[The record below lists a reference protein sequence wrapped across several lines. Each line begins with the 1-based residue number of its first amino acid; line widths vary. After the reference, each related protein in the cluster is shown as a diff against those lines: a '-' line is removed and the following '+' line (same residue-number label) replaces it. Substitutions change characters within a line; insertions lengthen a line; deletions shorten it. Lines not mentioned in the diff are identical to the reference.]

1 MEQETFQQI
10 VQTIPLD
17 PGIYKYFDSRKELLY
32 VGKAKNLR
40 KRVSSYFNKTLSNFK
55 TYELVKRIHSIE
67 FTLVNSEQD
76 AFLLENSLIKQ
87 YQPRFNINLKDD
99 KSYPFIVIKK
109 EHFPRVFLTR
119 RKINDGSEYLG
130 PFTSVARVRE
140 LIDFIKANVQL
151 RTCKLNLTPSNI
163 AKKKFRVCLEFHLG
177 NCKGP
182 CEGLQ
187 SEADYTEDLRKLKN
201 ILKGNLAPVVNEFR
215 QEMKEAAGNMAF
227 EKAEIIRKKI
237 EHLENYQARSVI
249 VNKHIVQV
257 DVFSIFRNEGVAFIN
272 YLMVENGTIV
282 QTHTTEAKP
291 QLEETDAEILAFAI
305 AQLRDRF
312 NSTAPEIIVAFP
324 IEYPEEGVLITIPKG
339 GDKKKL
345 LELSEKNVN
354 YYREET
360 ERKKMLHLSKKTPEE
375 RLEVLQRMQ
384 SDLQL
389 SELPTHIECFDNSN
403 FQGSYPVSAMV
414 CFRDGVESKKDY
426 RHFNVKT
433 VDGIND
439 FATMKEVVYRRYKR
453 LVEEN
458 QPLPQLV
465 IIDGGKGQL
474 SAALESI
481 SELGIRGKITL
492 VGLAKNEEEIFFAGD
507 QQSLKLP
514 YDSMSLKLIRK
525 IRDEVHR
532 FGISFHRNK
541 RSRGTFKNELENIK
555 GIGKQTAELL
565 LKTYHSV
572 RKVRLATEEELI
584 TLVGASRAKL
594 ILDHFQHQA
603 DEIQSGQGFN

>member
-1 MEQETFQQI
+1 M
-10 VQTIPLD
+10 
-17 PGIYKYFDSRKELLY
+17 
-32 VGKAKNLR
+32 
-40 KRVSSYFNKTLSNFK
+40 
-55 TYELVKRIHSIE
+55 
-67 FTLVNSEQD
+67 
-76 AFLLENSLIKQ
+76 
-87 YQPRFNINLKDD
+87 
-99 KSYPFIVIKK
+99 
-109 EHFPRVFLTR
+109 
-119 RKINDGSEYLG
+119 
-130 PFTSVARVRE
+130 
-140 LIDFIKANVQL
+140 
-151 RTCKLNLTPSNI
+151 
-163 AKKKFRVCLEFHLG
+163 
-177 NCKGP
+177 
-182 CEGLQ
+182 
-187 SEADYTEDLRKLKN
+187 
-201 ILKGNLAPVVNEFR
+201 
-215 QEMKEAAGNMAF
+215 
-227 EKAEIIRKKI
+227 
-237 EHLENYQARSVI
+237 
-249 VNKHIVQV
+249 
-257 DVFSIFRNEGVAFIN
+257 
-272 YLMVENGTIV
+272 
-282 QTHTTEAKP
+282 
-291 QLEETDAEILAFAI
+291 
-305 AQLRDRF
+305 
-312 NSTAPEIIVAFP
+312 
-324 IEYPEEGVLITIPKG
+324 
-339 GDKKKL
+339 
-345 LELSEKNVN
+345 N

-375 RLEVLQRMQ
+375 RLEVLTHLQ

-433 VDGIND
+433 VEGIND

-514 YDSMSLKLIRK
+514 YDSVSLKLIRK

-594 ILDHFQHQA
+594 ILEHFQQQA